1 MLPPRPAPELCV
13 PAYGQAPWS
22 LTISSTSGGAC
33 SGLHSFAGRYICTA
47 KIVWG
52 IPVMTF
58 ILRPLAGASSSSSTI
73 ASPDQDSSDDY
84 PEIGISACKDSVRE
98 GCLIFM
104 VASNGDPSHNSSNR
118 YPIIGRL
125 EASDVWMPNNGMI
138 QNLNPDINTIQ
149 LQTIMEYIQRM
160 APEGS
165 PLIAL
170 AQQGA
175 KVANVVV
182 AQS

>member
-1 MLPPRPAPELCV
+1 
-13 PAYGQAPWS
+13 
-22 LTISSTSGGAC
+22 
-33 SGLHSFAGRYICTA
+33 
-47 KIVWG
+47 
-52 IPVMTF
+52 
-58 ILRPLAGASSSSSTI
+58 
-73 ASPDQDSSDDY
+73 
-84 PEIGISACKDSVRE
+84 
-98 GCLIFM
+98 
-104 VASNGDPSHNSSNR
+104 
-118 YPIIGRL
+118 
-125 EASDVWMPNNGMI
+125 MI